1 MILSLGSVIS
11 CTLFSVLSLLFL
23 FLVYRKTDIALS
35 GGINFLLLGNAII
48 AIRLLFPIELP
59 FSKTIPCTVI
69 LPHISAF
76 INTEIGVGNILIGHI
91 FLKIWMI
98 GIIVKII
105 YFIVKQYRFKKYL
118 KLLPDISNQ
127 NVLKY
132 SMNDI
137 QKKKVKIL
145 RSTNAVAPAIVG
157 LFHPVIVLPS
167 YELTKTEISYIIQHE
182 IAHYDRKDLWM
193 KLFIEILCCIY
204 WWNPIMLILR
214 EQIVS
219 TFELANDLD
228 MVGQYNYCEKIEYL
242 SCILKVAKESRVKVT
257 TNSLCFVEKKKD
269 LLKKRKISSL
279 LMMSVILTL
288 SVFSFS
294 FSIEPYR
301 ISKENVDASVEWS
314 ENNTYLVQN
323 NGQYD

>member
-1 MILSLGSVIS
+1 
-11 CTLFSVLSLLFL
+11 
-23 FLVYRKTDIALS
+23 
-35 GGINFLLLGNAII
+35 
-48 AIRLLFPIELP
+48 
-59 FSKTIPCTVI
+59 
-69 LPHISAF
+69 
-76 INTEIGVGNILIGHI
+76 
-91 FLKIWMI
+91 
-98 GIIVKII
+98 
-105 YFIVKQYRFKKYL
+105 
-118 KLLPDISNQ
+118 
-127 NVLKY
+127 
-132 SMNDI
+132 
-137 QKKKVKIL
+137 
-145 RSTNAVAPAIVG
+145 
-157 LFHPVIVLPS
+157 
-167 YELTKTEISYIIQHE
+167 
-182 IAHYDRKDLWM
+182 
-193 KLFIEILCCIY
+193 
-204 WWNPIMLILR
+204 MLILR

-269 LLKKRKISSL
+269 LLKKRFDNILFYNGKKKRKISSL